1 MNPPLATLLTAE
13 TLKSVQDQAWNMAVS
28 FAPKLVTALLILL
41 IGWKIA
47 KWIGK
52 LVGKALDIRHIDA
65 TLKPFLCT
73 LITAVIKVAVVLS
86 ALSTLGIQSTSFIA
100 VLGAVGLA
108 IGMSLKGTL
117 SNFAGGILILI
128 QRPIQVGEFI
138 EAGGHSGTV
147 SEVNIFNTVLTT
159 PDNKVITIPN
169 NSIATGSLVNYSR
182 NNTRRVDLTFG
193 IGYEEDIDKART
205 TINKLIESHPLIL
218 KDPEPTIFVAALAD
232 SSVNLGVRVWTETPN
247 YWTVANDLTEQT
259 KKSFDAEGISIPFP
273 QMHLHMQKA
282 E

>member
-1 MNPPLATLLTAE
+1 MNPPLAALLTEE
-13 TLKSVQDQAWNMAVS
+13 TLKSIQDQAWNMAVG

-41 IGWKIA
+41 IGWKVA

-52 LVGKALDIRHIDA
+52 LVGKALDVRHVDA

-73 LITAVIKVAVVLS
+73 LISAVVKVAVVLS

-100 VLGAVGLA
+100 VLGAAGLA

-117 SNFAGGILILI
+117 SNFAGGVLILF

-147 SEVNIFNTVLTT
+147 KEVNIFNTVLTT

-169 NSIATGSLVNYSR
+169 NSIATGSLVNFSR

-193 IGYEEDIDKART
+193 IGYGDDIDQARS
-205 TINKLIESHPLIL
+205 IIQKLIDANPHVL
-218 KDPEPTIFVAALAD
+218 KDPEPSIFVASLAD
-232 SSVNLGVRVWTETPN
+232 SSVNLGVRVWTETSN
-247 YWTVANDLTEQT
+247 YWAVLTDLTEKT
-259 KKSFDAEGISIPFP
+259 KKTFDAEGISIPFP
-273 QMHLHMQKA
+273 QMDVHVQK
-282 E
+282 